1 MRPRSDLEYT
11 RFYPEIRKVD
21 FAANATL
28 SDPVDLDGTTLVG
41 MILPDNWNTAPVTFQ
56 VSIDGVNWF
65 NLVNQSG
72 TLVQTG
78 QTGGRYYVFDQQ
90 PLTGIR
96 FIRLRSGTDSL
107 PVPQTGDRVVLL
119 VCRAQD

>member
-1 MRPRSDLEYT
+1 M
-11 RFYPEIRKVD
+11 D

-41 MILPDNWNTAPVTFQ
+41 MILPSNWDTAPVTFQ
-56 VSIDGVNWF
+56 VSLDGVNWF
-65 NLVNQSG
+65 NLVTQSG

-78 QTGGRYYVFDQQ
+78 QTGGRYYVFEQQ

-96 FIRLRSGTDSL
+96 FIRLRSGTDSS

-119 VCRAQD
+119 VCRAQA